1 MKTTTR
7 RTALFGPYALDLRS
21 GELRKFGMK
30 VKMGEQAFQIVLML
44 VERPGEMVTREELRS
59 KLWATDT
66 FVDFDHGLNSAV
78 QRLRDCLSD
87 SAGKPRWIETVPRRG
102 YRFVGQ
108 LEWSDGSASSE
119 ILPQTSGES
128 QNRNSDGEGE
138 AQASGSVGISKGLE
152 RVKGHGGRIALLVVV
167 ALLLFLVAI
176 PLVRRIQGRSSARQ
190 AQLIRSLAVLP
201 LENLSG
207 DPAQEYFADGM
218 TDEVITMLAKN
229 PSLRVISR
237 TSVMQ
242 YKKVHR
248 PLREI
253 AQELGVDGIL
263 EGSVGRSGNRVHVTA
278 QLIHA
283 ASDTHVWAES
293 FDRDLSDVG
302 SLQNELAQTIAKQV
316 GATTSG
322 PGIPARHI
330 NPEAHDAYLLGRY
343 YWFAEAGEYEKSRGY
358 FQKAID
364 LQADYVAAWSGLADS
379 YAASAMDGQF
389 RPAAVMPKAEAAAK
403 MALEMDDL
411 NAEAHKSMAFIQLFY
426 RWDWKAAERES
437 ARALELNPNFA
448 DGHHLRSYVLCSLN
462 RMDEAV
468 QEEKKTMELDPFA
481 KPWVLSFAL
490 IRARQFDAALNEAR
504 LRSVAQPNNASL
516 HYLLSYAYFFKG
528 MEKESEE
535 ESERELQLAG
545 EKNQLAD
552 QVQAYRHG
560 GLPAVRAQN
569 VDRLKRRAAK
579 QYVSPSDFVHAY
591 AELGRKEETIRYLE
605 ESYRERSPHLV
616 FLQSDPN
623 FDFLHS
629 DPRYRNIVKK
639 MGLPPAY

>member
-1 MKTTTR
+1 MKTTTP

-21 GELRKFGMK
+21 GELRKFGTK
-30 VKMGEQAFQIVLML
+30 VKMGEQAFQILCL
-44 VERPGEMVTREELRS
+44 LLERPGEMVTREELRAR
-59 KLWATDT
+59 LWADDT
-66 FVDFDHGLNSAV
+66 FVDFDHGLNSAI

-87 SAGKPRWIETVPRRG
+87 SAEKPRWIETVPRRG

-138 AQASGSVGISKGLE
+138 AQASGSVGISEGLE
-152 RVKGHGGRIALLVVV
+152 RVKGHGGRIALLVVA
-167 ALLLFLVAI
+167 ALFLFLVAI

-190 AQLIRSLAVLP
+190 ALLIRSLAVLP

-263 EGSVGRSGNRVHVTA
+263 EGSVGRSGKQVHVTA

-316 GATTSG
+316 GATTSASG
-322 PGIPARHI
+322 RPERRI
-330 NPEAHDAYLLGRY
+330 NPEAHDAYLLGKY
-343 YWFAEAGEYEKSRGY
+343 YWFAHEYKKSRGY

-364 LQADYVAAWSGLADS
+364 LQPDYAAAWSGLAD
-379 YAASAMDGQF
+379 YYIASAVAGEY
-389 RPAAVMPKAEAAAK
+389 PPEAVMPQGETAARK
-403 MALEMDDL
+403 ALELDDSL
-411 NAEAHKSMAFIQLFY
+411 AEAHTAMAADYYFN
-426 RWDWKAAERES
+426 RWDWPAAERES
-437 ARALELNPNFA
+437 ARAVDLNPGFA
-448 DGHHLRSYVLCSLN
+448 QAHRLRSYVLGSLN
-462 RMDEAV
+462 RTDEAL
-468 QEEKKTMELDPFA
+468 QEQKKGMGLDPFA
-481 KPWVLSFAL
+481 TPHGLVAAL
-490 IRARQFDAALNEAR
+490 IGARQFDAAVNEAR
-504 LRSVAQPNNASL
+504 LRLEAQPDSADL
-516 HYLLSYAYFFKG
+516 HDMLSQAYFYKG
-528 MEKESEE
+528 LEKEAEQE
-535 ESERELQLAG
+535 NERALQLAG
-545 EKNQLAD
+545 EKDLLAEHV
-552 QVQAYRHG
+552 QVYRRG
-560 GLPAVRAQN
+560 GFRAVITWRIE
-569 VDRLKRRAAK
+569 VLKRRAAK
-579 QYVSPSDFVHAY
+579 QYVSPTNFADTY
-591 AELGRKEETIRYLE
+591 AQLGHREEAIRYLE
-605 ESYRERSPHLV
+605 ESYRERSPDLV
-616 FLQSDPN
+616 FVQNDPN
-623 FDFLHS
+623 FDFVHS
-629 DPRYRNIVKK
+629 DPRYRAIVNK

>member
-1 MKTTTR
+1 MKTTSR

-21 GELRKFGMK
+21 GELRKFGTK
-30 VKMGEQAFQIVLML
+30 VKMGEQAFQILCL
-44 VERPGEMVTREELRS
+44 LLERPGEMVTREELRAR
-59 KLWATDT
+59 LWADDT
-66 FVDFDHGLNSAV
+66 FVDFDHGLNSAI

-87 SAGKPRWIETVPRRG
+87 SAEKPRWIETVPRRG

-138 AQASGSVGISKGLE
+138 AQASGSVGISEGLE
-152 RVKGHGGRIALLVVV
+152 RVKGRGGRIALLVVV

-190 AQLIRSLAVLP
+190 ALLIRSLAVLP

-263 EGSVGRSGNRVHVTA
+263 EGSVGRSGKQVHVTA

-316 GATTSG
+316 GATTSASG
-322 PGIPARHI
+322 RPERRI
-330 NPEAHDAYLLGRY
+330 NPEAHDAYLLGKY
-343 YWFAEAGEYEKSRGY
+343 YWFAHEYKKSRGY

-364 LQADYVAAWSGLADS
+364 LQPDYAAAWSGLAD
-379 YAASAMDGQF
+379 YYIASAVAGEY
-389 RPAAVMPKAEAAAK
+389 PPEAVMPQGETAARK
-403 MALEMDDL
+403 ALELDDSL
-411 NAEAHKSMAFIQLFY
+411 AEAHTAMAADYYFN
-426 RWDWKAAERES
+426 RWDWSAAEKES
-437 ARALELNPNFA
+437 ARAVDLNPSFA
-448 DGHHLRSYVLCSLN
+448 QAHRLRSYVLGSLN
-462 RMDEAV
+462 RTDEAL
-468 QEEKKTMELDPFA
+468 QEQKKGMGLDPFA
-481 KPWVLSFAL
+481 TPHGLVGAL
-490 IRARQFDAALNEAR
+490 IGARQFDAAVNEAR
-504 LRSVAQPNNASL
+504 LRIEAQPDSADL
-516 HYLLSYAYFFKG
+516 HDMLSQAYFYKG
-528 MEKESEE
+528 MEKEAEE
-535 ESERELQLAG
+535 ENERALQLAG
-545 EKNQLAD
+545 DKELLAEHV
-552 QVQAYRHG
+552 QVYQRG
-560 GLPAVRAQN
+560 GFRAVIAWRID
-569 VDRLKRRAAK
+569 VLKRRAAK
-579 QYVSPSDFVHAY
+579 QYVSPMNFADTY
-591 AELGRKEETIRYLE
+591 AQLGRREEAIRYLE
-605 ESYRERSPHLV
+605 ESYRERSPDLV
-616 FLQSDPN
+616 FVQNDPN
-623 FDFLHS
+623 FDFVHS
-629 DPRYRNIVKK
+629 DPRYRAIVNK